1 MEIQLNQ
8 SVEIVKQPEIKETI
22 ESITIQRIVIV
33 PDKRVVAHLKDLGA
47 FVVWN
52 EEEISDAEW
61 SYEGVLERI
70 TSLVSDG
77 SFLSRKI

>member
-1 MEIQLNQ
+1 MEIQLEQ
-8 SVEIVKQPEIKETI
+8 PIEIIKQQEIKETL
-22 ESITIQRIVIV
+22 ESVNIQRIVII

-52 EEEISDAEW
+52 EQEISDAEW

-77 SFLSRKI
+77 SFISRKV